1 LEAYNKLLKMWLK
14 ALIKQMWMEKAEE
27 RYSKEFKPI
36 IDKAIDEAFLRA
48 KEKKS

>member
-1 LEAYNKLLKMWLK
+1 LEAYNEFLKMWLK
-14 ALIKQMWMEKAEE
+14 AIIEQKFMEKAKDI
-27 RYSKEFKPI
+27 YSKEIKPI